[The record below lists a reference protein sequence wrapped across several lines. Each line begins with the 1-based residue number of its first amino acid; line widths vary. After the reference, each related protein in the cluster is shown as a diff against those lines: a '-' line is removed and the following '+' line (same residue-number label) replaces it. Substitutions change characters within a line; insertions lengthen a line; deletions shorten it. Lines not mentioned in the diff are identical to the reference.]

1 MQQRLLKPHTAG
13 RPSGA
18 VPIAHGLV
26 SGPRVQPAAPS
37 ARPASG
43 NVTSHPVGAR
53 GPACDQASSA
63 GKRFDSL
70 AAYGLARDVLTKQA
84 SNIEGN
90 PIEFLDVTE
99 KFWRALRNQKHE
111 PEKKG
116 PKVVTY
122 ADELL
127 FPDSAS
133 SSSASTSSSPHPHD
147 YDVVI
152 CGGTLGLFLA
162 TALQLQG
169 WRVAIVE
176 KRLVQGRNQEWNISW
191 GELEVL
197 VELGLLSE
205 EELKGCVIS
214 EFNPIRVGF
223 KGGEDIWT
231 QDVLNLGVHP
241 RTLLDSLK
249 RRFHA
254 AGGIIFENTAFKHA
268 DVHPDGI
275 KLSLAPGGAAAP
287 VAVGDT
293 NRPNGLTTGGAAPA
307 PSGPVAPR
315 SMTTR
320 LLLDCMGHY
329 SDIVKQIR
337 GRVKPDGMVLVVGGC
352 AEGFPA
358 EANIS
363 ADLLYSLSHARDDVQ
378 LFWEAFPAEGGQART
393 TYMFA
398 YSDAHPDR
406 PSFEALLDTYFQM
419 LPEYQGIPLD
429 QLKFKRV
436 LFGGFPC
443 YSNGPLAP
451 AFDRVMQI
459 GDASAAQSPLS
470 FGGFGSMMRH
480 LPRLA
485 RGLDQ
490 ALQEDRLA
498 RPDLNWLHPY
508 QPSLSASWLFQR
520 SMSLAV
526 GQVAYPPDCPH
537 APAYYAAA
545 KEAKAAAAA
554 AAVDRA
560 EGFDGLV
567 STAGERA
574 LSLQEAA
581 MEAVEAVAAR
591 FAAGSADPADYFHV
605 EQEVPGAGSDR
616 RTPQLA
622 SGKAQPAPPKLKKKL
637 FERDFRTAPEW
648 QRLPYTHVN
657 EILGTN
663 FGVMGV
669 LGDRVLKPFLQDTIQ
684 LVPLSLSMTGMM
696 LSNPVT
702 VSRVLMQ
709 VGPKTLVS
717 WFAHYFALVAYSLG
731 HVLLSPLRGVVPSY
745 SFQRM
750 LDALEYGSGSDYRYH
765 APAGPAAG
773 AAVSAGRGAPVAA
786 ALSAAARSIDGGAA
800 TESMDGGDGGDA
812 AGEAGA
818 AGKSEG
824 GSVKGRKAPKQ
835 QQPAAEPMPIPVPV
849 AAATAAAA
857 AMAAATMVVGL
868 PGIGPV
874 TLG

>member
-13 RPSGA
+13 LRPSGA
-18 VPIAHGLV
+18 APVPHGLI
-26 SGPRVQPAAPS
+26 SGSRVQQTAPS
-37 ARPASG
+37 ARAAAPG
-43 NVTSHPVGAR
+43 DGKMTSHPVAAR
-53 GPACDQASSA
+53 
-63 GKRFDSL
+63 
-70 AAYGLARDVLTKQA
+70 GLARDILTQQA
-84 SNIEGN
+84 ASIEGN
-90 PIEFLDVTE
+90 PIAFLDVTE
-99 KFWRALRNQKHE
+99 KFWKSLRNQKHE

-122 ADELL
+122 ANELL
-127 FPDSAS
+127 FPEDTSATSTSTS
-133 SSSASTSSSPHPHD
+133 SSSATSSSSSSSQHPHD

-197 VELGLLSE
+197 TELGLLSE
-205 EELKGCVIS
+205 EELKASVIS

-223 KGGEDIWT
+223 KGGEDMWT

-254 AGGIIFENTAFKHA
+254 AGGVIFENTAFKHA

-293 NRPNGLTTGGAAPA
+293 NRPNGLTTPGAAPPA
-307 PSGPVAPR
+307 PTGPVAPR

-358 EANIS
+358 EANVS

-378 LFWEAFPAEGGQART
+378 LFWEAFPAEGGRART

-406 PSFEALLDTYFQM
+406 PTFEALLDTYFQM
-419 LPEYQGIPLD
+419 LPEYQNIPLE
-429 QLKFKRV
+429 QLKWKRV

-485 RGLDQ
+485 RGLNQ
-490 ALQEDRLA
+490 ALREDRLA
-498 RPDLNWLHPY
+498 RPDLQWLHPY

-526 GQVAYPPDCPH
+526 GQAAYPADYPH

-545 KEAKAAAAA
+545 QEAKAAAAA
-554 AAVDRA
+554 AAAERA

-567 STAGERA
+567 STASEKA
-574 LSLQEAA
+574 LALQEAA
-581 MEAVEAVAAR
+581 MEAVEAVAVR

-605 EQEVPGAGSDR
+605 EQEVPGASDKKG
-616 RTPQLA
+616 PALA
-622 SGKAQPAPPKLKKKL
+622 SGKQQPPPPKLKKKL
-637 FERDFRTAPEW
+637 FERDFRTAPDW

-709 VGPKTLVS
+709 VGPKTLVA

-731 HVLLSPLRGVVPSY
+731 HVLLSPLRGVIPSY
-745 SFQRM
+745 TFQRM

-773 AAVSAGRGAPVAA
+773 AAVSAGAGGALPA
-786 ALSAAARSIDGGAA
+786 ALSAAVRSMDGGAA
-800 TESMDGGDGGDA
+800 TDSVDGGEAAAEGGQQE
-812 AGEAGA
+812 GGS
-818 AGKSEG
+818 GKAEG

-835 QQPAAEPMPIPVPV
+835 QPAAEPVPLPVPV
-849 AAATAAAA
+849 AAATAAAV

-868 PGIGPV
+868 PGVGPV

>member
-1 MQQRLLKPHTAG
+1 MA
-13 RPSGA
+13 
-18 VPIAHGLV
+18 
-26 SGPRVQPAAPS
+26 
-37 ARPASG
+37 
-43 NVTSHPVGAR
+43 
-53 GPACDQASSA
+53 
-63 GKRFDSL
+63 KRADSL
-70 AAYGLARDVLTKQA
+70 VAHGLARDVLTQQA

-127 FPDSAS
+127 FPDSS
-133 SSSASTSSSPHPHD
+133 SSSSSQDSAASTSSSSSQHPHD

-197 VELGLLSE
+197 VELGLLSA
-205 EELKGCVIS
+205 EELRGCVIS

-223 KGGEDIWT
+223 MGGEDVWT

-293 NRPNGLTTGGAAPA
+293 NRPNGLTTGAAPA
-307 PSGPVAPR
+307 ATGPVAPR

-358 EANIS
+358 EANVS

-480 LPRLA
+480 LPRLS
-485 RGLDQ
+485 RGLNQ
-490 ALQEDRLA
+490 ALREDRLA

-526 GQVAYPPDCPH
+526 GQAAYPADYPH

-545 KEAKAAAAA
+545 REAKAAAAA
-554 AAVDRA
+554 AAAESA

-567 STAGERA
+567 STASERA
-574 LSLQEAA
+574 LALQEAA

-605 EQEVPGAGSDR
+605 EQEVPGSSNRAA
-616 RTPQLA
+616 PQLA
-622 SGKAQPAPPKLKKKL
+622 SGKAQPPPPKLKKKL

-648 QRLPYTHVN
+648 QRLPYSHVN

-702 VSRVLMQ
+702 VSRVLLQ

-750 LDALEYGSGSDYRYH
+750 LDALEYGSGFDYRYH

-773 AAVSAGRGAPVAA
+773 AAVSAGASPPVRA
-786 ALSAAARSIDGGAA
+786 ALSAAARSMDGGA
-800 TESMDGGDGGDA
+800 TESMDGGEK
-812 AGEAGA
+812 GE
-818 AGKSEG
+818 GKSEG

-835 QQPAAEPMPIPVPV
+835 QQPAAEPMPVPV
-849 AAATAAAA
+849 AAATATAVAVA
-857 AMAAATMVVGL
+857 VAAATMVVGL
-868 PGIGPV
+868 PGVGPV